1 MSDRERS
8 GPEYADV
15 TLAVIAG
22 GKGERLGG
30 VAKGLLELEGRTVL
44 ERVLELGRL
53 CGDVL
58 LGTNEPGPYERFHLR
73 TVGDVVRGRGAPGG
87 VHAALVGART
97 EWVLAV
103 ACDMP
108 FVSEAAVRVLL
119 DARSPEVDAVCFTVG
134 GRVEP
139 LLALYRRT
147 LSDEW
152 GEALKKEEPS
162 LRALLSRCRT
172 KHLPE
177 EALRAVDA
185 ELRAVVSVN
194 TPEDLARHGVSR
206 PPSPPGPP
214 ANTPPNLPSPP
225 GRGTG

>member
-8 GPEYADV
+8 GPESADV

-30 VAKGLLELEGRTVL
+30 VAKGLLEVEGRTVL
-44 ERVLELGRL
+44 ERVLELGRR

-58 LGTNEPGPYERFHLR
+58 LVTNEPGPYARFHLR
-73 TVGDVVRGRGAPGG
+73 TVEDAVKGRGAPGG

-119 DARSPEVDAVCFTVG
+119 DARGPEVDAVCFTVG

-172 KHLPE
+172 KLLPE

-194 TPEDLARHGVSR
+194 TPEDLERHGVAR
-206 PPSPPGPP
+206 PPG
-214 ANTPPNLPSPP
+214 NLPSPP

>member
-1 MSDRERS
+1 MSERERS
-8 GPEYADV
+8 GPEYPEV

-30 VAKGLLELEGRTVL
+30 VAKGLLEVEGRAVL
-44 ERVLELGRL
+44 ARVLELGRL

-58 LGTNEPGPYERFHLR
+58 LVANDSRPYTRFHVR
-73 TVGDVVRGRGAPGG
+73 TVEDVVRGRGAPGG

-119 DARSPEVDAVCFTVG
+119 GAREPEVDAVCFTVE

-147 LSDEW
+147 LADAW
-152 GEALKKEEPS
+152 GEALKTEEPS
-162 LRALLSRCRT
+162 LRTLLSRCRT
-172 KHLPE
+172 KLLAE
-177 EALRAVDA
+177 DALRAVDA
-185 ELRAVVSVN
+185 ELRSVVSVN
-194 TPEDLARHGVSR
+194 TPEDLARHNATLPI
-206 PPSPPGPP
+206 PPK
-214 ANTPPNLPSPP
+214 
-225 GRGTG
+225 

>member
-1 MSDRERS
+1 MSNGERK
-8 GPEYADV
+8 GPEYPDV

-22 GKGERLGG
+22 GRGERLGG
-30 VAKGLLELEGRTVL
+30 VAKGLLEVEGRPVL
-44 ERVLELGRL
+44 ARVLDLGGL
-53 CGDVL
+53 FGDGL
-58 LGTNEPGPYERFHLR
+58 LVTNDPEPYARFRVR
-73 TVGDVVRGRGAPGG
+73 TVEDVVRGRGAPGG

-119 DARSPEVDAVCFTVG
+119 GARGPEVEAVCFTVG

-147 LSDEW
+147 LAPSW
-152 GEALKKEEPS
+152 GEALKAGEPS
-162 LRALLSRCRT
+162 LRGLLSRARAAL
-172 KHLPE
+172 LPE

-185 ELRAVVSVN
+185 QLRSVVSVN
-194 TPEDLARHGVSR
+194 TPEDLARHGATL
-206 PPSPPGPP
+206 PPPFGKRSG
-214 ANTPPNLPSPP
+214 
-225 GRGTG
+225 

>member
-1 MSDRERS
+1 MSERERS
-8 GPEYADV
+8 GPEYPEV

-30 VAKGLLELEGRTVL
+30 VAKGLLEVEGRTVL

-58 LGTNEPGPYERFHLR
+58 LVANEPGPYARFHLR
-73 TVGDVVRGRGAPGG
+73 TVEDVVRGRGAPGG
-87 VHAALVGART
+87 VHAALVGAGT

-119 DARSPEVDAVCFTVG
+119 EARGPEVDAVCFTVG

-147 LSDEW
+147 LADEW
-152 GEALKKEEPS
+152 GEALRTEEPS
-162 LRALLSRCRT
+162 LRSLLARCRT
-172 KHLPE
+172 KLLAE
-177 EALRAVDA
+177 ESLKAVDA

-194 TPEDLARHGVSR
+194 TPEDLVRHQATL
-206 PPSPPGPP
+206 PK
-214 ANTPPNLPSPP
+214 LPSPP
-225 GRGTG
+225 GRGPG

>member
-1 MSDRERS
+1 VSDRERS
-8 GPEYADV
+8 GPEYTDV

-30 VAKGLLELEGRTVL
+30 VAKGLLEVEGRTVL
-44 ERVLELGRL
+44 ERVLGLGRL

-58 LGTNEPGPYERFHLR
+58 LVTNEPEPYTRFHLR

-119 DARSPEVDAVCFTVG
+119 DARASEVDAVCFTVG

-152 GEALKKEEPS
+152 GEALKTEEPS

-172 KHLPE
+172 KLLPE

-185 ELRAVVSVN
+185 DLRAVVSVN

-206 PPSPPGPP
+206 PPSTP
-214 ANTPPNLPSPP
+214 ANPPPHLPSPS

>member
-1 MSDRERS
+1 
-8 GPEYADV
+8 V

-30 VAKGLLELEGRTVL
+30 VAKGLLEVEGRPVL
-44 ERVLELGRL
+44 ARVLALGRL

-58 LGTNEPGPYERFHLR
+58 LVANDSRPYTRFHLR
-73 TVGDVVRGRGAPGG
+73 TVEDVVRGRGAPGG
-87 VHAALVGART
+87 VHAALMGART

-119 DARSPEVDAVCFTVG
+119 GAREPEVDAVCFTVG

-139 LLALYRRT
+139 LLALYRRR
-147 LSDEW
+147 LADAW
-152 GEALKKEEPS
+152 GEALKTEEPS

-172 KHLPE
+172 KLLAE
-177 EALRAVDA
+177 DALRAVDA
-185 ELRAVVSVN
+185 ELRSVVSVN
-194 TPEDLARHGVSR
+194 TPEDLARHNATLPR
-206 PPSPPGPP
+206 PP
-214 ANTPPNLPSPP
+214 
-225 GRGTG
+225 R

>member
-1 MSDRERS
+1 MNDRERS
-8 GPEYADV
+8 GPEYPEV
-15 TLAVIAG
+15 TLAIIAG

-30 VAKGLLELEGRTVL
+30 VAKGLLEVEGRPVL
-44 ERVLELGRL
+44 ARLLELGRL
-53 CGDVL
+53 FGDVL
-58 LGTNEPGPYERFHLR
+58 LVANDPAPYTGFHLW
-73 TVGDVVRGRGAPGG
+73 TVEDVVRGRGAPGG

-108 FVSEAAVRVLL
+108 FVSEAAARVLL
-119 DARSPEVDAVCFTVG
+119 GARGAEADAVCFTVG

-139 LLALYRRT
+139 LLALYRRS
-147 LSDEW
+147 LADAW
-152 GEALKKEEPS
+152 GQALKTEEPS
-162 LRALLSRCRT
+162 LRTLLSRCRT
-172 KHLPE
+172 KHLAE

-194 TPEDLARHGVSR
+194 TPEDLARHEASL
-206 PPSPPGPP
+206 PPQFPSP
-214 ANTPPNLPSPP
+214 T

>member
-1 MSDRERS
+1 MSDRERK
-8 GPEYADV
+8 GPEYPDV

-30 VAKGLLELEGRTVL
+30 VTKGLLEVEGQPVL
-44 ERVLELGRL
+44 ARVLRL
-53 CGDVL
+53 AGLFGDVL
-58 LGTNEPGPYERFHLR
+58 LVANDAAPYARFSLR
-73 TVGDVVRGRGAPGG
+73 TVEDVVRGRGAPGG

-97 EWVLAV
+97 EWVFAV

-119 DARSPEVDAVCFTVG
+119 SARKPEVDAVCFTVG

-147 LSDEW
+147 LADPW
-152 GEALKKEEPS
+152 GESLRVEEPS
-162 LRALLSRCRT
+162 LRTLLSRCRA
-172 KHLPE
+172 KLLPE
-177 EALRAVDA
+177 EALRAVD
-185 ELRAVVSVN
+185 EHLRSVVSVN
-194 TPEDLARHGVSR
+194 TPEDLSRHG
-206 PPSPPGPP
+206 
-214 ANTPPNLPSPP
+214 ATLPSPS